1 MNRMNIKT
9 KETTTIIFDF
19 GGVLLNLD
27 MSACLA
33 AFKRLGCNTINE
45 YLDHYKQNGLF
56 LDFEEG
62 KISTADFFKELQ
74 KIVGNNASVQDL
86 EKAFLSFLG
95 DVPQYKLDLILQLR
109 KKYRIL
115 MLSNI
120 NSFIYEYSKRTY
132 FEKNGKTINDY
143 FEKIYLSCE
152 IGICK
157 PDRRIFDHMTAD
169 ACLIPEH
176 CLYID
181 DGKKNIEM
189 AKTLG
194 FVTYHAQPHEDFS
207 YLSNL

>member
-1 MNRMNIKT
+1 MNTINKNI
-9 KETTTIIFDF
+9 TTLIFDF

-27 MSACLA
+27 MPACMSA
-33 AFKRLGCNTINE
+33 FQRLGYNNINE
-45 YLDHYKQNGLF
+45 YLNHYKQNGFF

-74 KIVGNNASVQDL
+74 KIVGNNASVQDV
-86 EKAFLSFLG
+86 ENAFLAFLG

-120 NSFIYEYSKRTY
+120 NAFVYDYSKRTY

-143 FEKIYLSCE
+143 FEKVYLSFE

-157 PDRRIFDHMTAD
+157 PDRRIFDHMIAD
-169 ACLIPEH
+169 ARLTPEY
-176 CLYID
+176 CLYLD
-181 DGKKNIEM
+181 DGEKNIET
-189 AKTLG
+189 AKELG
-194 FVTYHAQPHEDFS
+194 FATYLVQPHEDFS
-207 YLSNL
+207 PLFYCG